1 MPDVT
6 EWVWVKDLST
16 GYRYDI
22 PAVWLDENGSYPG
35 VQVIA
40 AKPRHFGPNARPAK
54 YPAEIVTTTERDPG
68 PDQTA
73 AAPAD
78 GADAAPA
85 ASTTEEQ

>member
-1 MPDVT
+1 MPDVN

-22 PAVWLDENGSYPG
+22 PASFLDADGRYPG

-40 AKPRHFGPNARPAK
+40 AKPRHFGPNPRRPK
-54 YPAEIVTTTERDPG
+54 YPADIDDLAASRTTTT
-68 PDQTA
+68 TA
-73 AAPAD
+73 ATAA

-85 ASTTEEQ
+85 ASTNEE

>member
-1 MPDVT
+1 MPDVQ

-22 PAVWLDENGSYPG
+22 PASFLDEDGRYEG

-40 AKPRHFGPNARPAK
+40 AKPRHFGPNPRRPK
-54 YPAEIVTTTERDPG
+54 YPVDVDTGDGETRTTETTDA
-68 PDQTA
+68 TA
-73 AAPAD
+73 S

-85 ASTTEEQ
+85 ASTNEE